1 MSKKKK
7 KKNKN
12 KKVLNGIDLV
22 NNKEELE
29 IKKIYEKE
37 NIISKSDNDIKKDS
51 SINDKIQSFISILFT
66 IIIFLALILLIIVL
80 YNNYLKKEEVKCDVN
95 KVCQDYIKKDYKI
108 KEDDVVKFI
117 KLNRGIFYS
126 FDNLDAKNIKSEE
139 LTNFIVY
146 YLLSLDTDYLECD
159 QDDSRCLI
167 SKKEISYNELKEI
180 LKKYLNID
188 NFQVAYTYEFND
200 TDTIRLYQDGDKIV
214 LSVGEIMLQTYKHD
228 FVDVLIDED
237 NIRVIMALSKKID
250 DSNYS
255 YLGYKTINL
264 KYFHNN
270 FVINSIETHFN

>member
-1 MSKKKK
+1 MSKKK

-22 NNKEELE
+22 NSKEKLE
-29 IKKIYEKE
+29 IKKIDEKE

-66 IIIFLALILLIIVL
+66 VIIFLALILLIIVL
-80 YNNYLKKEEVKCDVN
+80 YNNYVKKEEVKFDVD

-126 FDNLDAKNIKSEE
+126 FDNLDVKNIKSEE

-255 YLGYKTINL
+255 YLGYKTVNL
-264 KYFHNN
+264 KYFNNN

>member
-1 MSKKKK
+1 MSKKK

-29 IKKIYEKE
+29 IKKLDEKE

-66 IIIFLALILLIIVL
+66 VIIFLALILLIIVL
-80 YNNYLKKEEVKCDVN
+80 YNNYLKKEEVKYDIN

-108 KEDDVVKFI
+108 KEEDVVKFI

-126 FDNLDAKNIKSEE
+126 FDNLDVKNIKSEE